1 MNVIAGVSNL
11 GKLEN
16 LPTFVGVCSF
26 CKKGHR
32 GALNYYFYKCL
43 QSVWIRFATDSLKGN
58 LSWQTHVK
66 IEQFHLDNDTVKK
79 LTGIIESG
87 SAENELEPRFL
98 LAQTLLLS
106 LSPSVTQALPLFVI
120 ECYCC

>member
-1 MNVIAGVSNL
+1 MARRQISVPLMFSFLATLDERILLCDCRGVKL

-26 CKKGHR
+26 CKKGQ

-43 QSVWIRFATDSLKGN
+43 QSVWIRFATDSLKGT

-66 IEQFHLDNDTVKK
+66 IEQFHLDK
-79 LTGIIESG
+79 
-87 SAENELEPRFL
+87 
-98 LAQTLLLS
+98 
-106 LSPSVTQALPLFVI
+106 
-120 ECYCC
+120 